1 MQVGDVMAVRLTK
14 SGVIYLEKLT
24 VTREF
29 SPSLVPVVIVDVPLD
44 ELNEEL
50 RLRKKKGL
58 LPLYNVDAIYWDPAS
73 FTQSTRVIAAESAA
87 GDSGQHTG
95 IRKKHWNHAVDHI
108 TLAQVQQM
116 KLRSYGPFG
125 RHRNTTSSPVVSQC
139 ARAST
144 VLASAPVCGVF
155 AETPL
160 VPHTSTVPTVSDF
173 FKRAAAAL
181 PTTPTVFEPVHTTE
195 KLFKDRNSFV
205 AEAMRSYK
213 SESESEVAE
222 YDTDDAADDAEMLMY
237 RADDD
242 AYYNR
247 YQLNQSRPM
256 HNPPH
261 HNPAVQA
268 SWCTYCGKWY
278 CTCSSACADSRGT
291 TGSLPSWM

>member
-24 VTREF
+24 VTRELF
-29 SPSLVPVVIVDVPLD
+29 PSLVSVVIVDVPLD

-125 RHRNTTSSPVVSQC
+125 RHRNTQRVDSGVWVLDEPAICGNVGDRIPLPVDACIGPSGSRALGMVSGDE
-139 ARAST
+139 
-144 VLASAPVCGVF
+144 V
-155 AETPL
+155 
-160 VPHTSTVPTVSDF
+160 
-173 FKRAAAAL
+173 
-181 PTTPTVFEPVHTTE
+181 
-195 KLFKDRNSFV
+195 SFV
-205 AEAMRSYK
+205 LLAEGFDAN
-213 SESESEVAE
+213 E
-222 YDTDDAADDAEMLMY
+222 YAAQRRFLLTIDEHLTALML
-237 RADDD
+237 
-242 AYYNR
+242 
-247 YQLNQSRPM
+247 
-256 HNPPH
+256 
-261 HNPAVQA
+261 
-268 SWCTYCGKWY
+268 
-278 CTCSSACADSRGT
+278 SAAGLRF
-291 TGSLPSWM
+291 